1 MEIIDHSELA
11 RKIYAD
17 LKKGI
22 GNAVVWRLCDRY
34 DISTVD
40 LKEAIKASKGHLRN
54 RDGIVEIVQIPKE
67 S

>member
-1 MEIIDHSELA
+1 MERIDHSKLA

-22 GNAVVWRLCDRY
+22 GNAVAWLLCDRY

-40 LKEAIKASKGHLRN
+40 LKEAIEVSKGHLRN
-54 RDGIVEIVQIPKE
+54 RDGIVEIVRIPKE